1 MGKIGKLF
9 ILSGPS
15 GVGKGTVRREVFK
28 HDDLD
33 LKYSVS
39 MTTRKKRPGEVEG
52 VDYFFVTKKEFEDA
66 IKNDQ
71 LLEYAEFVG
80 NFYGTPRSYVEK
92 LTNEGHNVMLEIEV
106 EGAKQVIKKWKN
118 AISIFLFPPTFEDL
132 EHRIRNRHTEAEDIL
147 MKRLNKA
154 RLEMKMHNYYD
165 YKVINDKVDQAASE
179 IVKIIKQHQK

>member
-1 MGKIGKLF
+1 MGKTGKLF

-15 GVGKGTVRREVFK
+15 GVGKGTVRREVFS
-28 HDDLD
+28 HPDLD

-39 MTTRKKRPGEVEG
+39 MTTRPKRKGEVEG
-52 VDYFFVTKKEFEDA
+52 VDYFFVSRQQFEDA

-80 NFYGTPRSYVEK
+80 NYYGTPRSYVEK
-92 LTNEGHNVMLEIEV
+92 LIKEGHNVMLEIEV
-106 EGAKQVIKKWKN
+106 EGAKQVLKKWKN
-118 AISIFLFPPTFEDL
+118 PVSIFLFPPTFEDL
-132 EHRIRNRHTEAEDIL
+132 EKRIRNRHTESEEVL

-154 RLEMKMHNYYD
+154 RSEMQMHNYYD
-165 YKVINDKVDQAASE
+165 YKVINDKVDQAADE

>member
-1 MGKIGKLF
+1 MVKTGKLF

-28 HDDLD
+28 HKDLD

-39 MTTRKKRPGEVEG
+39 MTTRKIRPGEVEG
-52 VDYFFVTKKEFEDA
+52 KDYFFVTKKKFEAA
-66 IKNDQ
+66 IEADD

-80 NFYGTPRSYVEK
+80 NYYGTPKSNVEK
-92 LTNEGHNVMLEIEV
+92 LVNEGHNVMLEIEV
-106 EGAKQVIKKWKN
+106 EGAKQVIKKWKKP
-118 AISIFLFPPTFEDL
+118 ISIFLFPPTFETL
-132 EHRIRNRHTEAEDIL
+132 EKRIRNRHTETEEIL

-154 RLEMKMHNYYD
+154 KAEMKMHNYYD
-165 YKVINDKVDQAASE
+165 YKVINDKIGEAASE